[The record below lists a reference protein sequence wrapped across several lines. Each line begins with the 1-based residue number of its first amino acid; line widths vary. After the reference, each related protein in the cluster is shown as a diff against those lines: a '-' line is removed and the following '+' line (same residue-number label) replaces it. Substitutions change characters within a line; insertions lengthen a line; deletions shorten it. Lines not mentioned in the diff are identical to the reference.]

1 MRNVLVCAPKSHQ
14 ALAGTL
20 IRQVFLQPD
29 ADSAHGSWR
38 QVADKLRPKFGKAAA
53 VMDEAEHDVL
63 AHLDFPAAHRV
74 KIHSTNTLER
84 LNKEIKRRANV
95 VGIFPNEASIRRLIG
110 AVLMEQNEE
119 WQLQH
124 RYMPQ
129 HTMAEPVEGLPD
141 NTQLLG
147 V

>member
-1 MRNVLVCAPKSHQ
+1 
-14 ALAGTL
+14 
-20 IRQVFLQPD
+20 
-29 ADSAHGSWR
+29 
-38 QVADKLRPKFGKAAA
+38 
-53 VMDEAEHDVL
+53 
-63 AHLDFPAAHRV
+63 
-74 KIHSTNTLER
+74 LER

-95 VGIFPNEASIRRLIG
+95 VGIFPNEGSIRRLIG

-129 HTMAEPVEGLPD
+129 HTMAEPAEGMPD